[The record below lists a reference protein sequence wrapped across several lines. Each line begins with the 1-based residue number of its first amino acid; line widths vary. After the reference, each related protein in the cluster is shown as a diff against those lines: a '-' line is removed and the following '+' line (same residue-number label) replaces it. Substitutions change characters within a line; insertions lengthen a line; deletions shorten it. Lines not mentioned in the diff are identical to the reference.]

1 LLHYLILLGRKLD
14 VSNEGWPS
22 WKKIQS
28 GHYKSH
34 PRQAPRGPGELK
46 DMLQNNH
53 RDSSN
58 SPMCP
63 RHAVNADYPQGL
75 LQLLD
80 ICPWCTAASSSE
92 LRQLDPIKLIN
103 ILYIHTS
110 DYNRLN
116 FRKDMC
122 NTAYCYVTYNCQ
134 SKLPVLAHLE
144 YAKVL
149 SWNPSYLFI
158 PSPGPL
164 LAWPTSPLRWYFGFF
179 P

>member
-1 LLHYLILLGRKLD
+1 MWAMRVGLAEKRFNLVTTNPTPDKPH
-14 VSNEGWPS
+14 VAQESS
-22 WKKIQS
+22 KICF
-28 GHYKSH
+28 KITTETL
-34 PRQAPRGPGELK
+34 PIP
-46 DMLQNNH
+46 
-53 RDSSN
+53 
-58 SPMCP
+58 PMCP

-80 ICPWCTAASSSE
+80 ICPWCTAVSSSE
-92 LRQLDPIKLIN
+92 LRQLEPIKLIN

-116 FRKDMC
+116 FRKDVC

-164 LAWPTSPLRWYFGFF
+164 LAWPTSLLRWYFGFF

>member
-1 LLHYLILLGRKLD
+1 MWAMRVGLAEKRFNLVTINPTPDKPQCGPE
-14 VSNEGWPS
+14 SS
-22 WKKIQS
+22 KICF
-28 GHYKSH
+28 KITTETL
-34 PRQAPRGPGELK
+34 PTP
-46 DMLQNNH
+46 
-53 RDSSN
+53 
-58 SPMCP
+58 PMCP

-80 ICPWCTAASSSE
+80 TCPWCTAASSSE
-92 LRQLDPIKLIN
+92 LRQLEPIKLIN

-122 NTAYCYVTYNCQ
+122 NTAYCYVTYNSQ

-149 SWNPSYLFI
+149 SWKPFLSHHSITRASLGLAHLSLKVLFWVFSLI
-158 PSPGPL
+158 NL
-164 LAWPTSPLRWYFGFF
+164 F
-179 P
+179 